1 MIRFYHTVKPY
12 AELNDNTLFK
22 LLKAYFSQPN
32 ASITQKISNKYFT
45 MQFFQTLWQLVFKEI
60 RSLLG
65 DKVMV
70 LLIMVM
76 FGIVPFVIHEGIKAE
91 VDNATVGVIDDDRS
105 ALSYRLR
112 QALLPPYFK
121 SVVEVERQSAELQM
135 EQGQFIFLLDIPP
148 NFEKDLIAGRN
159 PKIQVATDA
168 TAMTIASGGAA
179 YIEQIFRQ
187 EIAEYFH
194 IQNNHLPYEVVIR
207 SHYNPNGD
215 SSWYSTVM
223 QIVNNI
229 TMLSM
234 ILVGAAV
241 IREREHST
249 LEHLLVMPID
259 ATQIALSKI
268 IANALVILVAAVLS
282 MYFVVHL
289 SIGIPIN
296 GSLALFAF
304 AAIIYLF
311 AMTALGILAATLA
324 PTMPQ
329 LALLIIPF
337 LIIIQLTSGA
347 MTPVE
352 SMPVIVQKIV
362 AINPAKHFVAITQDI
377 IFRGTGWATIAPKVL
392 IVFIMGIVFLTLALF
407 RFRKMLEQQ

>member
-1 MIRFYHTVKPY
+1 
-12 AELNDNTLFK
+12 
-22 LLKAYFSQPN
+22 
-32 ASITQKISNKYFT
+32 
-45 MQFFQTLWQLVFKEI
+45 MQFFLTLWQLVLKEL

-65 DKVMV
+65 DTVMV
-70 LLIMVM
+70 LLIVVM
-76 FGIVPFVIHEGIKAE
+76 FGIVPFVIHEGVKAE

-112 QALLPPYFK
+112 AALLPPYFK
-121 SVVEVERQSAELQM
+121 SVEEVERHRADSQM
-135 EQGQFIFLLDIPP
+135 ERGEFIFLLDIPP

-159 PKIQVATDA
+159 PKIQVAIDA
-168 TAMTIASGGAA
+168 TAMTIAAGGAN

-194 IQNNHLPYEVVIR
+194 IQNNALPYEVVIR
-207 SHYNPNGD
+207 THYNANGD

-223 QIVNNI
+223 QIVNNLA
-229 TMLSM
+229 MLPV

-241 IREREHST
+241 IREREHGT

-259 ATQIALSKI
+259 ARQIALAKI
-268 IANALVILVAAVLS
+268 IANGAVILSAAVLS

-289 SIGIPIN
+289 AIGIPIN
-296 GSLALFAF
+296 GSLTLFAF
-304 AAIIYLF
+304 AAMVYLF
-311 AMTALGILAATLA
+311 ATTALGLMAATFA

-329 LALLIIPF
+329 LGLLVIPF
-337 LIIIQLTSGA
+337 LIVIQLTSGA

-352 SMPVIVQKIV
+352 SMPAMVQKII

-377 IFRGTGWATIAPKVL
+377 IFRGSGWETIAHKVGTVAVIGL
-392 IVFIMGIVFLTLALF
+392 VFLNVALF
-407 RFRKMLEQQ
+407 RFRKMLEQQG

>member
-1 MIRFYHTVKPY
+1 
-12 AELNDNTLFK
+12 
-22 LLKAYFSQPN
+22 
-32 ASITQKISNKYFT
+32 
-45 MQFFQTLWQLVFKEI
+45 MQFFQTLWQLVFKEF

-65 DKVMV
+65 DKIMV
-70 LLIMVM
+70 LLIVAM
-76 FGIVPFVIHEGIKAE
+76 FGFVPFVIHQGVKAE

-121 SVVEVERQSAELQM
+121 SVVEVERQMAEQQM

-148 NFEKDLIAGRN
+148 NFEKDLIAGRK

-168 TAMTIASGGAA
+168 TAMTIAAGGAN

-194 IQNNHLPYEVVIR
+194 LQNNSLPYDMVIR
-207 SHYNPNGD
+207 THYNPNGD

-241 IREREHST
+241 IREREHGT

-259 ATQIALSKI
+259 ATQIALAKI
-268 IANALVILVAAVLS
+268 IANGAVIVFAAVLS

-296 GSLALFAF
+296 GSLALFALT
-304 AAIIYLF
+304 AIIYLF
-311 AMTALGILAATLA
+311 AMTALGILAATFA

-329 LALLIIPF
+329 LGLLIIPF
-337 LIIIQLTSGA
+337 IIVIQLTSGA
-347 MTPVE
+347 MTPTE
-352 SMPVIVQKIV
+352 SMPETVQKIV
-362 AINPAKHFVAITQDI
+362 FINPAKHFVSITQNI
-377 IFRGTGWATIAPKVL
+377 IFRGTDWQSIWQQVLTIATMGL
-392 IVFIMGIVFLTLALF
+392 IFLTIALF
-407 RFRKMLEQQ
+407 RFKKMLEKQG